1 MKQKHLIVIGG
12 ATASGKTAFAIR
24 TALHFNTE
32 IISADSRQFYREM
45 NIGTAKPSAEELARV
60 KHHFIGHLSIHD
72 PYSVGDFERDALA
85 LLEQLFQQ
93 YDRVVMAGGSGLF
106 VKAVCEGLD
115 AFPEVPEAIRAGV
128 MEFFENHGL
137 TALQEELRQSDPVY
151 FAEVDRNN
159 PSRLIRAVSVC
170 RASGRPFS
178 SFRRQ
183 VATPRFFEPVYVR
196 MDWPRAELYR
206 RIDQRV
212 DDMMRRGLLGE
223 ARALYPF
230 RHLPALQTVGYQE
243 LFDYFD
249 QKTNLEE
256 AIRLIRQ
263 HTRNYAKRQLTWMRR
278 YGQWESAAE
287 GRFEDWKRS
296 TLFAG

>member
-45 NIGTAKPSAEELARV
+45 NIGTAKPTPEELAQV
-60 KHHFIGHLSIHD
+60 KHHFIGHLRIHEA
-72 PYSVGDFERDALA
+72 YNVGDFERDASA

-93 YDRVVMAGGSGLF
+93 YDQVVMAGGSGLF

-115 AFPEVPEAIRAGV
+115 VFPEVPEEIRAGV
-128 MEFFENHGL
+128 MEFFENRGL
-137 TALQEELRQSDPVY
+137 TALQEELRKSDPAY
-151 FAEVDRNN
+151 FAEVDLNN

-183 VATPRFFEPVYVR
+183 AARPRFFEPVYIR
-196 MDWPRAELYR
+196 MDWPREELYR

-212 DDMMRRGLLGE
+212 DDMMRRGLLEE
-223 ARALYPF
+223 ARTLYPF

-256 AIRLIRQ
+256 AVRLIRQ

-278 YGQWESAAE
+278 YGQWEPAAE
-287 GRFEDWKRS
+287 GRFEDWKLH
-296 TLFAG
+296 TLFTG